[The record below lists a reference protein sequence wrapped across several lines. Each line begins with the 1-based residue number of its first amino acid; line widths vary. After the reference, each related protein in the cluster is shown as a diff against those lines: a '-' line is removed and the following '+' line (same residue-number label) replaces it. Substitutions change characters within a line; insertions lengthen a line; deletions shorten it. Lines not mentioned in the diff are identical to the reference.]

1 MILQTRPIT
10 TGMSFL
16 PPGEGFWTF
25 DPTHFPRP
33 LSKWMQE
40 TYSMEYGSNH
50 SRRTGCLIKTI
61 NFRFVHQFAFSQ
73 PGFNPPSDE
82 LERAAKAYWEKKLYE
97 GETRLRCMSFY
108 IIHLRCA
115 QKLHFCLCFNMNGPY
130 DTILTALFKLI
141 LMPILRTI
149 SLFQM
154 TTVSLRTSFVQI
166 VKFCSRNSA

>member
-1 MILQTRPIT
+1 MDIEWAINQKGKLMILQTRPIT

-97 GETRLRCMSFY
+97 GKTCVRMYVMLCYTYMCSKICTY
-108 IIHLRCA
+108 IL
-115 QKLHFCLCFNMNGPY
+115 FVFNMNDTY

-141 LMPILRTI
+141 LMW
-149 SLFQM
+149 SLYYIFH
-154 TTVSLRTSFVQI
+154 R
-166 VKFCSRNSA
+166 